1 METRWT
7 PAAEAYR
14 TSWRVS
20 RASVP
25 GSRILTVPIPV
36 ADTEEFPTPIIW
48 HGEIGVSAK
57 KSDSTHEMCMD
68 APESRYSGKS
78 TGLFAKREISAEAR
92 RMFTVSTQRSLAEAL
107 ASHGCELPSR
117 IQLAYSPWLVAVI
130 TLLMSA
136 MAALTSLGS
145 GLYLMPPIQMV
156 PSSPTFRR
164 VFDVLL
170 VAVTLLRG
178 SRGLMRM
185 ASHAVH
191 CCYNCALLAA
201 QRTVAIL
208 SGDPVHFPSSCSPSC
223 VSTHAFSFRLLAFI
237 IALHSRPMTSYSALQ
252 TASFLCYHLPF
263 PT

>member
-92 RMFTVSTQRSLAEAL
+92 RMFAVSTQRSLAEAL

-145 GLYLMPPIQMV
+145 GLYLMPLIQMV

-178 SRGLMRM
+178 SHGF
-185 ASHAVH
+185 A
-191 CCYNCALLAA
+191 CCALLL
-201 QRTVAIL
+201 RLRPTCCSTYCSHTVR
-208 SGDPVHFPSSCSPSC
+208 GSCS
-223 VSTHAFSFRLLAFI
+223 FSFFLFSILCLNTCLF
-237 IALHSRPMTSYSALQ
+237 LQ
-252 TASFLCYHLPF
+252 TARLHYRSSLQTHDIILCLTDSLIPLLSSPIPHL
-263 PT
+263 TSL